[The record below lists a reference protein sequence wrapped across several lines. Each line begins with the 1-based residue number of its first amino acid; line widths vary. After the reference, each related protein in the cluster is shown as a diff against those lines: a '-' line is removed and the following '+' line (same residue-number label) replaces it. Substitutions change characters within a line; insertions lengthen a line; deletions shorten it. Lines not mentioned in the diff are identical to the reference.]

1 MKTYIVLTKENKE
14 GEVYIKVGTTKG
26 NIFEKSKQYLRHN
39 PNIKAFLYKEG
50 NHKDYYRPFE
60 DWFDTTSWVKI
71 DIDSYPDLTQMHIQ
85 DIVEELMDEEGFK
98 HTYIEHSQK
107 REPQFDR
114 SEPYA

>member
-1 MKTYIVLTKENKE
+1 MKTYIVITQENKQ
-14 GEVYIKVGTTKG
+14 GEIYIKIGTTKG
-26 NIFEKSKQYLRHN
+26 NIFQKSNEYLRHN

-60 DWFDTTSWVKI
+60 DWNDKRGWVKI
-71 DIDSYPDLTQMHIQ
+71 NIDSYPYFTQMHIQ
-85 DIVEELMDEEGFK
+85 DIVDELMDDEGFK